1 VVRLVLLAVLL
12 ICATAPAA
20 LAQEPSTD
28 SRPATDSLATNSD
41 TFVLVHGG
49 FAGGWVWQDVA
60 VRLRSAGQDVYTP
73 TLTGLGERAHLAAPD
88 VGLGTHVRDIVA
100 VLEYENL
107 EDVVLVGHS
116 YGGFVVAGVVDRAP
130 ERIAHVV
137 FLDALIPE
145 DGEAVSDLYDP
156 AVAETIQAQVEA
168 GDGWR
173 LPPLPPVTDPRFTPQ
188 PSRTFL
194 EPLDL
199 TDAEADGPART
210 YIDFTEEEENMHRE
224 PLALS
229 LERAHERGWPVR
241 EVNAVH
247 MGIWTHAEA
256 VAEALLAVVGR

>member
-28 SRPATDSLATNSD
+28 SRPATDSLATDSD
-41 TFVLVHGG
+41 TFVLVH
-49 FAGGWVWQDVA
+49 
-60 VRLRSAGQDVYTP
+60 
-73 TLTGLGERAHLAAPD
+73 
-88 VGLGTHVRDIVA
+88 
-100 VLEYENL
+100 
-107 EDVVLVGHS
+107 
-116 YGGFVVAGVVDRAP
+116 GGFVVAGVVDRAP

-156 AVAETIQAQVEA
+156 AMAETIRGQVEV

-173 LPPLPPVTDPRFTPQ
+173 LPPLPPVTDPRFTPH
-188 PSRTFL
+188 PSRTFF

-199 TDAEADGPART
+199 TDAEAKGPART

-229 LERAHERGWPVR
+229 HHERGWPIR
-241 EVNAVH
+241 EVDAAH
-247 MGIWTHAEA
+247 MGIWTDAEA